1 MLGNMVLVRHGDA
14 AAGSLEERCGRED
27 CSRVVAIRIKLVDA
41 SLGDMLAGRR
51 ISGLLGEETSVH
63 NAQSKRSNGV

>member
-1 MLGNMVLVRHGDA
+1 MLGNMVLVRHGET

-27 CSRVVAIRIKLVDA
+27 CSRVFAVRIKLVDA

-51 ISGLLGEETSVH
+51 ITGLGEETSVRR
-63 NAQSKRSNGV
+63 SKTV